1 MSVYGFDNSLSKVQ
15 AAEATEYA
23 GLNDR
28 MSAIESYDRG
38 SHGISTSEAVSLV
51 SYGDPAEVY
60 KRGNLV
66 SLAWTFDTIANI
78 PAYTSIAT
86 LPTKFRPMQ
95 RHYFVDSTGL
105 RFMVT
110 VTGYIQNVDALPSG
124 KQHLLGTS
132 YMGRD

>member
-38 SHGISTSEAVSLV
+38 SHGFSTSEAVSV
-51 SYGDPAEVY
+51 VAYGDPAEVY

-78 PAYTSIAT
+78 PAYTTIAT

-105 RFMVT
+105 RMMIT

-124 KQHLLGTS
+124 KQHLIGTS

>member
-1 MSVYGFDNSLSKVQ
+1 MSVYGFDDSLSKVQ

-23 GLNDR
+23 GLNSR
-28 MSAIESYDRG
+28 MSAIEAYDQG
-38 SHGISTSEAVSLV
+38 SHGFSTSEAVSV
-51 SYGDPAEVY
+51 VAYGDPAEVY

-105 RFMVT
+105 RFMIT
-110 VTGYIQNVDALPSG
+110 VTGYVQNVDALPSG
-124 KQHLLGTS
+124 KQHLIGTS

>member
-23 GLNDR
+23 GLNSR
-28 MSAIESYDRG
+28 MSAIEAYDQG
-38 SHGISTSEAVSLV
+38 SHGFSTSEAVSV
-51 SYGDPAEVY
+51 VAYGDPAEVY

-105 RFMVT
+105 RFMIT

>member
-23 GLNDR
+23 GLNNR
-28 MSAIESYDRG
+28 MSAIEAYDQG
-38 SHGISTSEAVSLV
+38 SHGFSTSEAVSV
-51 SYGDPAEVY
+51 VAFANAAEVY

-66 SLAWTFDTIANI
+66 SLAWQFQTTANI

-86 LPTKFRPMQ
+86 LPTKYRPMQ

-110 VTGYIQNVDALPSG
+110 VTGYIQNVDTLPSG
-124 KQHLLGTS
+124 KEHIIGTS
-132 YMGRD
+132 YMGKD

>member
-15 AAEATEYA
+15 AAAATEYA
-23 GLNDR
+23 GINSR
-28 MSAIESYDRG
+28 MSAIESYDQG
-38 SHGISTSEAVSLV
+38 SHSFSTNESTSVA
-51 SYGDPAEVY
+51 YANAAEVY

-66 SLAWTFDTIANI
+66 SLAWQFQTTANI

-95 RHYFVDSTGL
+95 RHYFIDSTGL

-124 KQHLLGTS
+124 KEHIIGTS
-132 YMGRD
+132 YMGKD

>member
-15 AAEATEYA
+15 AAEATEYT
-23 GLNDR
+23 GLNNR
-28 MSAIESYDRG
+28 MSAIEAYDHG
-38 SHGISTSEAVSLV
+38 SHGFSSSEAVTVLAFA
-51 SYGDPAEVY
+51 DAAELY

-66 SLAWTFDTIANI
+66 SVAWQFQTTANI

-105 RFMVT
+105 RFMIT

-124 KQHLLGTS
+124 KEHLIGTS

>member
-1 MSVYGFDNSLSKVQ
+1 MSVYGFDDSLSKVQ

-23 GLNDR
+23 GLNSR
-28 MSAIESYDRG
+28 MSAIEAYDQG
-38 SHGISTSEAVSLV
+38 SHGFSTSEAVSV
-51 SYGDPAEVY
+51 VAYGDPAEVY

-110 VTGYIQNVDALPSG
+110 VTGYVQNVDALPSG
-124 KQHLLGTS
+124 KQHVLGTS

>member
-1 MSVYGFDNSLSKVQ
+1 MSVYGFDDSLSKVQ

-23 GLNDR
+23 GLNSR
-28 MSAIESYDRG
+28 MSAIEAYDQG
-38 SHGISTSEAVSLV
+38 SHGFSTSEAVSV
-51 SYGDPAEVY
+51 VAYGDPAEVY

-78 PAYTSIAT
+78 PAYTTIAT

-105 RFMVT
+105 RMMIT

-124 KQHLLGTS
+124 KQHILGTS
-132 YMGRD
+132 YMCRD

>member
-1 MSVYGFDNSLSKVQ
+1 MQ

-23 GLNDR
+23 GLNSR
-28 MSAIESYDRG
+28 MSAIEAYDQG
-38 SHGISTSEAVSLV
+38 SHGFSTSEAVSV
-51 SYGDPAEVY
+51 VAYGDPAEVY

-78 PAYTSIAT
+78 PAYTTIAT

-105 RFMVT
+105 RMMIT
-110 VTGYIQNVDALPSG
+110 VTGYIQNVDAMPSG

>member
-1 MSVYGFDNSLSKVQ
+1 MSVYGFDDSLSKVQ

-23 GLNDR
+23 GLNSR
-28 MSAIESYDRG
+28 MSAIEAYDQG
-38 SHGISTSEAVSLV
+38 SHGFSTSEAVSV
-51 SYGDPAEVY
+51 VAYGDPAEVY

>member
-23 GLNDR
+23 GLNSR
-28 MSAIESYDRG
+28 MSAIEAYDQG
-38 SHGISTSEAVSLV
+38 SHGFSTSEAVSV
-51 SYGDPAEVY
+51 VAYGDPAEVY

-78 PAYTSIAT
+78 PAYTTIAT

-105 RFMVT
+105 RMMIT
-110 VTGYIQNVDALPSG
+110 VTGYIQNVDAMPSG

>member
-23 GLNDR
+23 GLNSR
-28 MSAIESYDRG
+28 MSAIEAYDQG
-38 SHGISTSEAVSLV
+38 SHGFSTSEAVSV
-51 SYGDPAEVY
+51 VAYGDPAEVY

-110 VTGYIQNVDALPSG
+110 VTGYVQNVDALPSG
-124 KQHLLGTS
+124 KQHVLGTS

>member
-23 GLNDR
+23 GLNSR
-28 MSAIESYDRG
+28 MSAIEAYDQG
-38 SHGISTSEAVSLV
+38 SHGFSTSEAVNV
-51 SYGDPAEVY
+51 VAYADAAEFY

-66 SLAWTFDTIANI
+66 SLAWQFTTTANI

-124 KQHLLGTS
+124 KEHIIGTS

>member
-23 GLNDR
+23 GLNSR
-28 MSAIESYDRG
+28 MSAIEAYDQG
-38 SHGISTSEAVSLV
+38 SHGFSTSEAVSV
-51 SYGDPAEVY
+51 VAYGDPAEVY

-78 PAYTSIAT
+78 PAYTTIAT

-105 RFMVT
+105 RMMIT
-110 VTGYIQNVDALPSG
+110 VTGYIQNVDAMPAG
-124 KQHLLGTS
+124 KQHVLGTS

>member
-1 MSVYGFDNSLSKVQ
+1 MSVYGFDDSLSKVQ

-23 GLNDR
+23 GLNSR
-28 MSAIESYDRG
+28 MSAIEAYDQG
-38 SHGISTSEAVSLV
+38 SHGFSTSEAVSV
-51 SYGDPAEVY
+51 VAYGDPAEVY

-105 RFMVT
+105 RMMIT

-124 KQHLLGTS
+124 KQHVIGTS

>member
-1 MSVYGFDNSLSKVQ
+1 MSVYGFDDSLSKVQ

-23 GLNDR
+23 GLNSR
-28 MSAIESYDRG
+28 MSAIEAYDQG
-38 SHGISTSEAVSLV
+38 SHGFSTSEAVSV
-51 SYGDPAEVY
+51 VAYGDPAEVY

-66 SLAWTFDTIANI
+66 SLAWTFDTTANI
-78 PAYTSIAT
+78 PAYTTIAT

-105 RFMVT
+105 RFMIT

-124 KQHLLGTS
+124 KQHILGTS

>member
-23 GLNDR
+23 GLNSR
-28 MSAIESYDRG
+28 MSAIEAYDQG
-38 SHGISTSEAVSLV
+38 SHGFSTSEAVSV
-51 SYGDPAEVY
+51 VAYGDPAEVY

-78 PAYTSIAT
+78 PAYTTIAT

-105 RFMVT
+105 RMMIT

>member
-23 GLNDR
+23 GLNNR
-28 MSAIESYDRG
+28 MSAIEAYDQG
-38 SHGISTSEAVSLV
+38 SHGFSSSEAVNV
-51 SYGDPAEVY
+51 VAYADAAEVY

-66 SLAWTFDTIANI
+66 SLYWQFTTTANV

-105 RFMVT
+105 RFMIT
-110 VTGYIQNVDALPSG
+110 VTGYIQNVDALPTG
-124 KQHLLGTS
+124 KDHIIGTS

>member
-28 MSAIESYDRG
+28 MSAIEAYDQG
-38 SHGISTSEAVSLV
+38 SHGFSTSEAVSV
-51 SYGDPAEVY
+51 VAYGDPAEVY

-110 VTGYIQNVDALPSG
+110 VTGYVQNVDALPSG
-124 KQHLLGTS
+124 KQHVLGTS

>member
-23 GLNDR
+23 GLNSR

-38 SHGISTSEAVSLV
+38 SHNFSTSEAVNLV
-51 SYGDPAEVY
+51 ASADSAEVY

-66 SLAWTFDTIANI
+66 SLAWNFQTIANV

-86 LPTKFRPMQ
+86 LPTAFRPMQ
-95 RHYFVDSTGL
+95 RHYFVDSTGA

-110 VTGYIQNVDALPSG
+110 VTGYIQNVDALPTG
-124 KQHLLGTS
+124 KQHILGTS
-132 YMGRD
+132 YMSRD